1 MTADTAVVGKVRKL
15 LAKAEATDNANEAEA
30 FSAKAAALI
39 AAHRIDAAR
48 LAAATG
54 MRDELA
60 LRRVPLG
67 RGAYVRARIA
77 LLQAIVEAHDATLV
91 WESRPHGAVGVV
103 AGFVGDLDAI
113 GVLYESLHLQ
123 AAARMARI
131 RRSTAASTQRWR
143 RSFLFGF
150 AARTSELLGEARR
163 EAEHGAAAGGRSA
176 VPDRLS
182 RAQQVR
188 AYADREFGRVVAA
201 SAPRPAARDG
211 WIDGHRAAS
220 SVDLGRPRV
229 VGRRAIGP
237 GAS

>member
-1 MTADTAVVGKVRKL
+1 MTTDAAVVGKVRKL

-48 LAAATG
+48 LDATAG
-54 MRDELA
+54 VRDELS

-77 LLQAIVEAHDATLV
+77 LLQAVVEAHDATLV
-91 WESRPHGAVGVV
+91 WESGSDGAVGVI
-103 AGFVGDLDAI
+103 AGFTRDLDAI
-113 GVLYESLHLQ
+113 GVLYESLHVQ
-123 AAARMARI
+123 AAGRMARI

-150 AARTSELLGEARR
+150 AARTGELLEDVRCRAERR
-163 EAEHGAAAGGRSA
+163 ADSGSGSA
-176 VPDRLS
+176 VPDRLT

-188 AYADREFGRVVAA
+188 AFADREFGRVVAA

-220 SVDLGRPRV
+220 SVDLGRVRV
-229 VGRRAIGP
+229 VGRRAIGR